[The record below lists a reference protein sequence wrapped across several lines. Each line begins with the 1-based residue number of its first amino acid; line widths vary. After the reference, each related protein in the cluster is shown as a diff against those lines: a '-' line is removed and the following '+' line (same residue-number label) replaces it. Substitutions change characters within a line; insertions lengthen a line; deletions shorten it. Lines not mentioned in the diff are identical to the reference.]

1 MKQSYD
7 NKPLTNS
14 MLARQQATTQ
24 FVKYAVVGV
33 INTMVTLVVIFV
45 CKSLLG
51 VPEVLSNALGYI
63 AGVVNSFLWNKTWV
77 FRSKKSFRREAVK
90 FTIGFALCYA
100 LQLGVVLGI
109 NLHSPISG
117 MEWNIM
123 GFTLSSYGV
132 ATLIGMVVYTMANFV
147 YNKTIAFK

>member
-1 MKQSYD
+1 MKQHIED
-7 NKPLTNS
+7 RPLTNS
-14 MLARQQATTQ
+14 ELVKQQATTQ
-24 FVKYAVVGV
+24 FIKYAVVGV
-33 INTMVTLVVIFV
+33 MNTMVTLIVIFV

-63 AGVVNSFLWNKTWV
+63 AGVVNSFMWNKTWV

-90 FTIGFALCYA
+90 FAIGFGLCYV

-109 NLHSPISG
+109 DNHSPISG
-117 MEWNIM
+117 MEWDIM

-147 YNKTIAFK
+147 YNKTVAFK

>member
-1 MKQSYD
+1 MIKHTD
-7 NKPLTNS
+7 NHPLTNTE
-14 MLARQQATTQ
+14 LAKQRATTQ
-24 FVKYAVVGV
+24 FIKYAVVGV
-33 INTMVTLVVIFV
+33 INTLVTLIVIFV

-51 VPEVLSNALGYI
+51 VPEILSNALGYI

-90 FTIGFALCYA
+90 FAIGFGLCYV

-117 MEWNIM
+117 MEWHIM

-132 ATLIGMVVYTMANFV
+132 ATLIGMVVYTLANFV
-147 YNKTIAFK
+147 YNKTVAFR